1 MEVAEIDVVANTKK
15 ASSQIEELK
24 NQIENLSKEVVE
36 SNKKTEDA
44 LEQLKKTTEET
55 SGGIK
60 GMGVAIKAAGIGLF
74 LKVFEGLTELFMSN
88 QKVVDAS
95 QTAYKALEIAFNDLF
110 KLVEGSIGPI
120 TDYFKKIFDDPQKA
134 VADLGTAI
142 KENMIERFNSAIE
155 VLGYLGTAIKKVFEG
170 DWDGAI
176 EAASNAG
183 KEFTDVLTGVDDS
196 FDKTVELVKEVATAT
211 ANYTKKTV
219 EAAAAS
225 VQMAKEAQK
234 AELLNI
240 GILEE
245 SDRLAEKQRQIRDEE
260 RNTIEKRI
268 EANEKLKGILEK
280 QNKDML
286 ENAKIVERQAIAAFE
301 LNGGLEQELALIAA
315 KNEVKAVE
323 ATIEGFI
330 SEQKANDLA
339 LTREKQELDAT
350 INDGEILRRQE
361 EREWNAERQLN
372 EFMRITALQE
382 ATVLEIAEE
391 TKRLE
396 AKKALYKQDTQAYAD
411 ANEELLNY
419 QAESNRKMTELDDMS
434 AAAKIEIAKSTLN
447 SLANI
452 FGKESK
458 AGKAAAI
465 ASTTITTLQ
474 SSISAFN
481 SLAGIP
487 VVGTVLGGIAA
498 ASALTTGFRTI
509 KEIRGTKLP
518 TINGVGGGGD
528 GGGGRSGSGASYSMP
543 SIPSLPP
550 EFNVVG
556 TTGTNQ
562 LADAIGGQT
571 QAPVKAYVVS
581 GDVTTS
587 QSLDRNIVE
596 SATL

>member
-1 MEVAEIDVVANTKK
+1 MEVAEVEIVANTKK
-15 ASSQIEELK
+15 ASSEIQGLK
-24 NQIENLSKEVVE
+24 DQIENLSKEIVE

-44 LEQLKKTTEET
+44 INALTKTTEQ
-55 SGGIK
+55 SSKGIK
-60 GMGVAIKAAGIGLF
+60 GMGLAIKAAGVGLF
-74 LKVFEGLTELFMSN
+74 LKVLEGLKELLMSN
-88 QKVVDAS
+88 QMVVDAS
-95 QTAYKALEIAFNDLF
+95 ATAFKALEIAFNDLF
-110 KLVEGSIGPI
+110 KLVMNNVAPI
-120 TDYFKKIFDDPQKA
+120 TEYFKKIFNDPQKA
-134 VADLGTAI
+134 VADLGKAI

-176 EAASNAG
+176 EAASMAG

-196 FDKTVELVKEVATAT
+196 FDKTVELVKKVAVATAD
-211 ANYTKKTV
+211 YTKKTV

-225 VQMAKEAQK
+225 VQMAKEAQR

-260 RNTIEKRI
+260 RNTITKRI
-268 EANEKLKGILEK
+268 EANEKLKVILEK

-301 LNGGLEQELALIAA
+301 LNGGIEQELALITA

-323 ATIEGFI
+323 ATIAGFM
-330 SEQKANDLA
+330 SEQKINDMGLA
-339 LTREKQELDAT
+339 KEADELEAT
-350 INDGEILRRQE
+350 IEDGKVLRRQE
-361 EREWNAERQLN
+361 ERNFMAERKLG
-372 EFMRITALQE
+372 ELERIMAMQE
-382 ATVLEIAEE
+382 ATQIEIAEE
-391 TKRLE
+391 TTRLE
-396 AKKALYKQDTQAYAD
+396 KKKALYKEDTQAFAD

-434 AAAKIEIAKSTLN
+434 AAAKIDIAKSTLR

-465 ASTTITTLQ
+465 ALTTIETLQ
-474 SSISAFN
+474 SSISAFK

-487 VVGTVLGGIAA
+487 VVGPVLGGIAA
-498 ASALTTGFRTI
+498 ASAIATGFRTV

-550 EFNVVG
+550 AFNVVG
-556 TTGTNQ
+556 TAGSNQ
-562 LADAIGGQT
+562 LADAIGGQMG
-571 QAPVKAYVVS
+571 APVQAYVVS

-587 QSLDRNIVE
+587 QSLERNIIQ

>member
-15 ASSQIEELK
+15 ASQEIKDLK
-24 NQIENLSKEVVE
+24 KQIENLSKEVVD

-44 LEQLKKTTEET
+44 INALKKTTDEAA
-55 SGGIK
+55 GGIK
-60 GMGVAIKAAGIGLF
+60 GMGLAIKAAGVGLF
-74 LKVFEGLTELFMSN
+74 LKVLEGLTELFMTN
-88 QKVVDAS
+88 QAVVDAS
-95 QTAYKALEIAFNDLF
+95 ATAFKALEIAFNDLF
-110 KLVEGSIGPI
+110 KLVTSNVGPI

-134 VADLGTAI
+134 VADLGKAI
-142 KENMIERFNSAIE
+142 KENMIERFNSALE

-170 DWDGAI
+170 DFDGAI

-196 FDKTVELVKEVATAT
+196 FDKTVQLVKEVAVAT
-211 ANYTKKTV
+211 ADYATSTLK
-219 EAAAAS
+219 AADAS
-225 VQMAKEAQK
+225 VQLAKQ
-234 AELLNI
+234 AELAEVQNVGL
-240 GILEE
+240 LEMY
-245 SDRLAEKQRQIRDEE
+245 DRQAEQQRQIRDEE
-260 RNTIEKRI
+260 RNTITERI
-268 EANEKLKGILEK
+268 EANEKLKALLEL
-280 QNKDML
+280 QNTQML
-286 ENAKIVERQAIAAFE
+286 ENARISERQAQAAFD
-301 LNGGLEQELALIAA
+301 LNGSQENAIALQTA
-315 KNEVKAVE
+315 KNEVLAVQ
-323 ATIEGFI
+323 ATTEGFI

-339 LTREKQELDAT
+339 LTKEAQELDQVVE
-350 INDGEILRRQE
+350 DGKVLRRQE
-361 EREWNAERQLN
+361 ERAWNAERNQGEL
-372 EFMRITALQE
+372 MRIIALQE
-382 ATVLEIAEE
+382 STVLEIAEE
-391 TKRLE
+391 TTRLE
-396 AKKALYKQDTQAYAD
+396 AKKALYKEGTQAFAD

-419 QAESNRKMTELDDMS
+419 QAESNRKMTELDNMS
-434 AAAKIEIAKSTLN
+434 AAAKLDIAKGTLD

-487 VVGTVLGGIAA
+487 VVGPVLGGIAA
-498 ASALTTGFRTI
+498 ASAIATGFRTI
-509 KEIRGTKLP
+509 KEIKGTKLP
-518 TINGVGGGGD
+518 TINGVGGGD
-528 GGGGRSGSGASYSMP
+528 VGGGSTPSVPNFQAP
-543 SIPSLPP
+543 SIPAD
-550 EFNVVG
+550 FNVVG

>member
-15 ASSQIEELK
+15 ASQEIKDLK
-24 NQIENLSKEVVE
+24 KQIENLSKEVVD

-44 LEQLKKTTEET
+44 INALKKTTDEAA
-55 SGGIK
+55 GGIK
-60 GMGVAIKAAGIGLF
+60 GMGLAIKAAGVGLF
-74 LKVFEGLTELFMSN
+74 LKVLEGLTELFMTN
-88 QKVVDAS
+88 QAVVDAS
-95 QTAYKALEIAFNDLF
+95 ATAFKALEIAFNDLF
-110 KLVEGSIGPI
+110 KLVTSNVGPI

-134 VADLGTAI
+134 VADLGKAI

-155 VLGYLGTAIKKVFEG
+155 VLGYLGTAIKKVFEA

-176 EAASNAG
+176 EAASMAG

-196 FDKTVELVKEVATAT
+196 FDKTVELVKEVAVAT
-211 ANYTKKTV
+211 ADYATNTLK
-219 EAAAAS
+219 AADAS
-225 VQMAKEAQK
+225 VQLAKQ
-234 AELLNI
+234 AELAEVQNVGL
-240 GILEE
+240 LEMY
-245 SDRLAEKQRQIRDEE
+245 DRQAEQQRQIRDEE
-260 RNTIEKRI
+260 RNTITERI
-268 EANEKLKGILEK
+268 EANEKLKALLEL
-280 QNKDML
+280 QNTQML
-286 ENAKIVERQAIAAFE
+286 ENARISERQAQAAFD
-301 LNGGLEQELALIAA
+301 LNGSQENAIALQTA
-315 KNEVKAVE
+315 KNEVLAVQ
-323 ATIEGFI
+323 ATTEGFI

-339 LTREKQELDAT
+339 LTKEAQELDQVVE
-350 INDGEILRRQE
+350 DGKILRRQE
-361 EREWNAERQLN
+361 ERAWNAERQMG

-391 TKRLE
+391 TTRLE
-396 AKKALYKQDTQAYAD
+396 AKKALYKEGTQAFAD

-419 QAESNRKMTELDDMS
+419 QAESNRKIAELDDMS
-434 AAAKIEIAKSTLN
+434 AAAKIDIAKSTLD

-487 VVGTVLGGIAA
+487 VVGPVLGGIAA
-498 ASALTTGFRTI
+498 ASAIATGFRTI
-509 KEIRGTKLP
+509 KEIKGTKLP
-518 TINGVGGGGD
+518 TINGVGGGD
-528 GGGGRSGSGASYSMP
+528 VGGGSTPSVPNFQAP
-543 SIPSLPP
+543 SIPAD
-550 EFNVVG
+550 FNVVG

>member
-15 ASSQIEELK
+15 ASQEIKDLK
-24 NQIENLSKEVVE
+24 KQIENLSKEVVD

-44 LEQLKKTTEET
+44 INALKKTTDEAA
-55 SGGIK
+55 GGIK
-60 GMGVAIKAAGIGLF
+60 GMGLAIKAAGVGLF
-74 LKVFEGLTELFMSN
+74 LKVLEGLTELFMTN
-88 QKVVDAS
+88 QAVVDAS
-95 QTAYKALEIAFNDLF
+95 ATAFKALEIAFNDLF
-110 KLVEGSIGPI
+110 KLVTSNVGPI
-120 TDYFKKIFDDPQKA
+120 SDYFKKIFDDPQKA
-134 VADLGTAI
+134 VADLGKAI

-155 VLGYLGTAIKKVFEG
+155 VLGYLGTAIKKVFEA

-176 EAASNAG
+176 EAASMAG

-196 FDKTVELVKEVATAT
+196 FDKTVELVKEVAVAT
-211 ANYTKKTV
+211 ADYATNTLK
-219 EAAAAS
+219 AADAS
-225 VQMAKEAQK
+225 VQLAKQ
-234 AELLNI
+234 AELAEVQNVGL
-240 GILEE
+240 LEMY
-245 SDRLAEKQRQIRDEE
+245 DRQAEQQRQIRDEE
-260 RNTIEKRI
+260 RNTITERI
-268 EANEKLKGILEK
+268 EANEKLKALLEL
-280 QNKDML
+280 QNTQML
-286 ENAKIVERQAIAAFE
+286 ENARISERQAQAAFD
-301 LNGGLEQELALIAA
+301 LNGSQENAIALQTA
-315 KNEVKAVE
+315 KNEVLAVQ
-323 ATIEGFI
+323 ATTEGFI

-339 LTREKQELDAT
+339 LTKEAQELDQVVE
-350 INDGEILRRQE
+350 DGKILRRQE
-361 EREWNAERQLN
+361 ERAWNAERQMG

-391 TKRLE
+391 TTRLE
-396 AKKALYKQDTQAYAD
+396 AKKALYKEGTQAFAD

-419 QAESNRKMTELDDMS
+419 QAESNRKIAELDDMS
-434 AAAKIEIAKSTLN
+434 AAAKIDIAKSTLD

-487 VVGTVLGGIAA
+487 VVGPVLGGIAA
-498 ASALTTGFRTI
+498 ASAIATGFRTI
-509 KEIRGTKLP
+509 KEIKGTKLP
-518 TINGVGGGGD
+518 TINGVGGGD
-528 GGGGRSGSGASYSMP
+528 VGGGSTPSVPNFQAP
-543 SIPSLPP
+543 SIPAD
-550 EFNVVG
+550 FNVVG

>member
-15 ASSQIEELK
+15 ASQEIKDLK
-24 NQIENLSKEVVE
+24 KQIENLSKEVVD

-44 LEQLKKTTEET
+44 INALKKTTDEAA
-55 SGGIK
+55 GGIK
-60 GMGVAIKAAGIGLF
+60 GMGLAIKAAGVGLF
-74 LKVFEGLTELFMSN
+74 LKVLEGLTELFMTN
-88 QKVVDAS
+88 QAVVDAS
-95 QTAYKALEIAFNDLF
+95 ATAFKALEIAFNDLF
-110 KLVEGSIGPI
+110 KLVTSNVGPI

-134 VADLGTAI
+134 VADLGKAI

-170 DWDGAI
+170 DFDGAI

-196 FDKTVELVKEVATAT
+196 FDKTVELVKEVAVAT
-211 ANYTKKTV
+211 ADYTKKTV

-225 VQMAKEAQK
+225 VQMAKEAQR

-260 RNTIEKRI
+260 RNTITERI
-268 EANEKLKGILEK
+268 EANEKLKAILEK

-286 ENAKIVERQAIAAFE
+286 ENAKIVERQAIAAFK
-301 LNGGLEQELALIAA
+301 LNGGIEQELALIAA

-339 LTREKQELDAT
+339 LTKEKQELDAT

-391 TKRLE
+391 TTRLE
-396 AKKALYKQDTQAYAD
+396 AKKALYKEGTQAFAD
-411 ANEELLNY
+411 ANEELVNY
-419 QAESNRKMTELDDMS
+419 QAESNRKIAELEDMS
-434 AAAKIEIAKSTLN
+434 AAAKLDIAKNTLN

-487 VVGTVLGGIAA
+487 VVGPVLGGIAA
-498 ASALTTGFRTI
+498 ASAIATGFRTI
-509 KEIRGTKLP
+509 KEIKGTKLP
-518 TINGVGGGGD
+518 KVNGVGGGD
-528 GGGGRSGSGASYSMP
+528 VSGGSTPSVPSFQAP
-543 SIPSLPP
+543 SIPAD
-550 EFNVVG
+550 FNVVG

>member
-391 TKRLE
+391 TTRLE
-396 AKKALYKQDTQAYAD
+396 AKKALYKEGTQAFAD
-411 ANEELLNY
+411 ANEELVNY
-419 QAESNRKMTELDDMS
+419 QAESNRKMAELEDMS
-434 AAAKIEIAKSTLN
+434 AASKIDIAKSTLN
-447 SLANI
+447 SLATI

-465 ASTTITTLQ
+465 ALTTIETLQ
-474 SSISAFN
+474 SSVSAYR
-481 SLAGIP
+481 SLAGIKVIGP
-487 VVGTVLGGIAA
+487 VLGAIAA
-498 ASALTTGFRTI
+498 AGALATGFRTV

>member
-142 KENMIERFNSAIE
+142 KANMIERFNSAIE

-196 FDKTVELVKEVATAT
+196 FDKTVELVKDVAVAT
-211 ANYTKKTV
+211 ANYTKKTT

-225 VQMAKEAQK
+225 VQMAKEAQR

-245 SDRLAEKQRQIRDEE
+245 SDRRAEEQRQIRDEE
-260 RNTIEKRI
+260 RNTITERI

-286 ENAKIVERQAIAAFE
+286 ENAKIVERQAIAAFN
-301 LNGGLEQELALIAA
+301 LNGGIEQELALIAA

-323 ATIEGFI
+323 ATIAGFI

-361 EREWNAERQLN
+361 EREWNAERNQGEL
-372 EFMRITALQE
+372 MRITALQE
-382 ATVLEIAEE
+382 ATVLEISEE

-396 AKKALYKQDTQAYAD
+396 AKKALYKEGTQAFAD
-411 ANEELLNY
+411 ANEELVNY
-419 QAESNRKMTELDDMS
+419 QAESNRKMAELEDMS
-434 AAAKIEIAKSTLN
+434 AAAKIDIAKSTLN
-447 SLANI
+447 SLATI

-465 ASTTITTLQ
+465 ALTTIETLQ
-474 SSISAFN
+474 SSISAYK

-487 VVGTVLGGIAA
+487 VVGPALGGIAA
-498 ASALTTGFRTI
+498 AGALATGFRTV
-509 KEIRGTKLP
+509 KEIIGTKLP
-518 TINGVGGGGD
+518 TVNGVGGGD
-528 GGGGRSGSGASYSMP
+528 TSGGRGGSSASYSMP

-550 EFNVVG
+550 AFNVVG
-556 TTGTNQ
+556 TAGSNQ
-562 LADAIGGQT
+562 LADAIGGQMGSPI
-571 QAPVKAYVVS
+571 QAYVVS

-587 QSLDRNIVE
+587 QSLERNIIQ

>member
-196 FDKTVELVKEVATAT
+196 FDKTVELVKDVAVAT
-211 ANYTKKTV
+211 ANYTKKTT

-225 VQMAKEAQK
+225 VQMAKEAQR

-245 SDRLAEKQRQIRDEE
+245 SDRRAEEQRQIRDEE
-260 RNTIEKRI
+260 RNTITERI

-286 ENAKIVERQAIAAFE
+286 ENAKIVERQAIAAFN
-301 LNGGLEQELALIAA
+301 LNGGIEQELALIAA

-323 ATIEGFI
+323 ATIAGFI

-361 EREWNAERQLN
+361 EREWNAERNQGEL
-372 EFMRITALQE
+372 MRITALQE
-382 ATVLEIAEE
+382 ATVLEISEE

-396 AKKALYKQDTQAYAD
+396 AKKALYKEGTQAFAD
-411 ANEELLNY
+411 ANEELVNY
-419 QAESNRKMTELDDMS
+419 QAESNRKMAELEDMS
-434 AAAKIEIAKSTLN
+434 AAAKIDIAKSTLN
-447 SLANI
+447 SLATI

-465 ASTTITTLQ
+465 ALTTIETLQ
-474 SSISAFN
+474 SSISAYK

-487 VVGTVLGGIAA
+487 VVGPALGGIAA
-498 ASALTTGFRTI
+498 AGALATGFRTV
-509 KEIRGTKLP
+509 KEIIGTKLP
-518 TINGVGGGGD
+518 TVNGVGGGD
-528 GGGGRSGSGASYSMP
+528 TSGGRGGSSASYSMP

-550 EFNVVG
+550 AFNVVG
-556 TTGTNQ
+556 TAGSNQ
-562 LADAIGGQT
+562 LADAIGGQMGSPI
-571 QAPVKAYVVS
+571 QAYVVS

-587 QSLDRNIVE
+587 QSLERNIIQ

>member
-15 ASSQIEELK
+15 ASQEIKDLK
-24 NQIENLSKEVVE
+24 KQIENLSKEVVD

-44 LEQLKKTTEET
+44 INALKKTTDEAA
-55 SGGIK
+55 GGIK
-60 GMGVAIKAAGIGLF
+60 GMGLAIKAAGVGLF
-74 LKVFEGLTELFMSN
+74 LKVLEGLTELFMTN
-88 QKVVDAS
+88 QAVVDAS
-95 QTAYKALEIAFNDLF
+95 ATAFKALEIAFNDLF
-110 KLVEGSIGPI
+110 KLVTSNVGPI

-134 VADLGTAI
+134 VADLGKAI
-142 KENMIERFNSAIE
+142 KENMIERFNSALE

-170 DWDGAI
+170 DFDGAI

-196 FDKTVELVKEVATAT
+196 FDKTVELVKEVAVAT
-211 ANYTKKTV
+211 ADYATSTLK
-219 EAAAAS
+219 AADAS
-225 VQMAKEAQK
+225 VQLAKQ
-234 AELLNI
+234 AELAEVQNVGL
-240 GILEE
+240 LEMY
-245 SDRLAEKQRQIRDEE
+245 DRQAEQQRQIRDEE
-260 RNTIEKRI
+260 RNTITERI
-268 EANEKLKGILEK
+268 EANEKLKALLEL
-280 QNKDML
+280 QNTQML
-286 ENAKIVERQAIAAFE
+286 ENARISERQAQAAFD
-301 LNGGLEQELALIAA
+301 LNGSQENAVALQTA
-315 KNEVKAVE
+315 KNEVLAVQ
-323 ATIEGFI
+323 ATTEGFI

-339 LTREKQELDAT
+339 LTKEAQELDQVVE
-350 INDGEILRRQE
+350 DGKVLRRQE
-361 EREWNAERQLN
+361 ERAWNAERNQGEL
-372 EFMRITALQE
+372 MRIIALQE

-391 TKRLE
+391 TTRLE
-396 AKKALYKQDTQAYAD
+396 AKKALYKEGTQAFAD

-434 AAAKIEIAKSTLN
+434 AEAKIDIAKSTLD

-487 VVGTVLGGIAA
+487 VVGPVLGGIAA
-498 ASALTTGFRTI
+498 ASAIATGFRTI
-509 KEIRGTKLP
+509 KEIKGTKLP
-518 TINGVGGGGD
+518 TINGVGGGD
-528 GGGGRSGSGASYSMP
+528 VGGGSTPSVPNFQAP
-543 SIPSLPP
+543 SIPAD
-550 EFNVVG
+550 FNVVG

>member
-142 KENMIERFNSAIE
+142 KANMIERFNSAIE

-350 INDGEILRRQE
+350 VNDGEILRRQE

-372 EFMRITALQE
+372 EFSRITAMQE
-382 ATVLEIAEE
+382 ATVLEISEE

-396 AKKALYKQDTQAYAD
+396 AKKALYKEGTQAFAD
-411 ANEELLNY
+411 ANEELVNY
-419 QAESNRKMTELDDMS
+419 QAETNRKMAELEDMS
-434 AAAKIEIAKSTLN
+434 AASKIDIAKSTLN
-447 SLANI
+447 SLATI

-465 ASTTITTLQ
+465 ALTTIETLQ
-474 SSISAFN
+474 SSVSAYR
-481 SLAGIP
+481 SLAGIKVIGP
-487 VVGTVLGGIAA
+487 VLGAIAA
-498 ASALTTGFRTI
+498 AGALATGFRTV

>member
-15 ASSQIEELK
+15 ASQEIADLK
-24 NQIENLSKEVVE
+24 KQIENLSKEVVD

-44 LEQLKKTTEET
+44 INALKKTTDEAA
-55 SGGIK
+55 GGIK
-60 GMGVAIKAAGIGLF
+60 GMGLAIKAAGVGLF
-74 LKVFEGLTELFMSN
+74 LKVLEGLTELFMTN
-88 QKVVDAS
+88 QAVVDAS
-95 QTAYKALEIAFNDLF
+95 ATAFKALEIAFNDLF
-110 KLVEGSIGPI
+110 KLVTSNVGPI
-120 TDYFKKIFDDPQKA
+120 TDYFKKIFNDPQKA

-142 KENMIERFNSAIE
+142 KNNMIERFNSAIE

-170 DWDGAI
+170 DFDGAI

-196 FDKTVELVKEVATAT
+196 FDKTVELVKEVAVAT
-211 ANYTKKTV
+211 ADYATNTLK
-219 EAAAAS
+219 AADAS
-225 VQMAKEAQK
+225 IQLGKQ
-234 AELLNI
+234 AELAEVQNVGL
-240 GILEE
+240 LEMY
-245 SDRLAEKQRQIRDEE
+245 DRQAEQQRQIRDEE
-260 RNTIEKRI
+260 RNTITERI
-268 EANEKLKGILEK
+268 EANEKLKALLEL
-280 QNKDML
+280 QNTQML
-286 ENAKIVERQAIAAFE
+286 ENARISERQAQAAFD
-301 LNGGLEQELALIAA
+301 LNGSQENAIALQTA
-315 KNEVKAVE
+315 KNEVLAVQ
-323 ATIEGFI
+323 ATTEGFI

-339 LTREKQELDAT
+339 LTKEAQELDQVVE
-350 INDGEILRRQE
+350 DGKILRRQE
-361 EREWNAERQLN
+361 ERAWNAERNQGEL
-372 EFMRITALQE
+372 MRITALQE

-391 TKRLE
+391 TTRLE
-396 AKKALYKQDTQAYAD
+396 TKKALYKEGTQAFAD

-419 QAESNRKMTELDDMS
+419 QAESNRKMAELDDMS
-434 AAAKIEIAKSTLN
+434 AAAKIDIAKGTLD

-487 VVGTVLGGIAA
+487 VVGPVLGGIAA
-498 ASALTTGFRTI
+498 ASAIATGFRTI
-509 KEIRGTKLP
+509 KEIKGTKLP
-518 TINGVGGGGD
+518 TINGVGGGD
-528 GGGGRSGSGASYSMP
+528 VGGGSTPSVPNFQAP
-543 SIPSLPP
+543 SIPAD
-550 EFNVVG
+550 FNVVG

-587 QSLDRNIVE
+587 QSLERNIVE

>member
-15 ASSQIEELK
+15 ASQEIKDLK
-24 NQIENLSKEVVE
+24 KQIENLSKEVVD

-44 LEQLKKTTEET
+44 INALKKTTDEAA
-55 SGGIK
+55 GGIK
-60 GMGVAIKAAGIGLF
+60 GMGLAIKAAGVGLF
-74 LKVFEGLTELFMSN
+74 LKVLEGLTELFMTN
-88 QKVVDAS
+88 QAVVDAS
-95 QTAYKALEIAFNDLF
+95 ATAFKALEIAFNDLF
-110 KLVEGSIGPI
+110 KLVTSNVGPI

-134 VADLGTAI
+134 VADLGKAI

-196 FDKTVELVKEVATAT
+196 FDKTVELVKEVAVAT
-211 ANYTKKTV
+211 ADYATSTLK
-219 EAAAAS
+219 AADAS
-225 VQMAKEAQK
+225 VQLAKQ
-234 AELLNI
+234 AELAEVQNVGL
-240 GILEE
+240 LEMY
-245 SDRLAEKQRQIRDEE
+245 DRQAEQQRQIRDEE
-260 RNTIEKRI
+260 RNTITERI
-268 EANEKLKGILEK
+268 EANEKLKALLEL
-280 QNKDML
+280 QNTQML
-286 ENAKIVERQAIAAFE
+286 ENARISERQAQAAFD
-301 LNGGLEQELALIAA
+301 LNGSQENAIALQTA
-315 KNEVKAVE
+315 KNEVLAVQ
-323 ATIEGFI
+323 ATTEGFI

-339 LTREKQELDAT
+339 LTKEAQELDQVVE
-350 INDGEILRRQE
+350 DGKILRRQE
-361 EREWNAERQLN
+361 ERAWNAERQMG

-391 TKRLE
+391 TTRLE
-396 AKKALYKQDTQAYAD
+396 AKKALYKEGTQAFAD

-419 QAESNRKMTELDDMS
+419 QAESNRKIAELDDMS
-434 AAAKIEIAKSTLN
+434 AAAKIDIAKSTLD

-487 VVGTVLGGIAA
+487 VVGPVLGGIAA
-498 ASALTTGFRTI
+498 ASAIATGFRTI
-509 KEIRGTKLP
+509 KEIKGTKLP
-518 TINGVGGGGD
+518 TINGVGGGD
-528 GGGGRSGSGASYSMP
+528 VGGGSTPSVPNFQAP
-543 SIPSLPP
+543 SIPAD
-550 EFNVVG
+550 FNVVG

>member
-15 ASSQIEELK
+15 ASQEIKDLK
-24 NQIENLSKEVVE
+24 KQIENLSKEVVD

-44 LEQLKKTTEET
+44 INALKKTTDEAA
-55 SGGIK
+55 GGIK
-60 GMGVAIKAAGIGLF
+60 GMGLAIKAAGVGLF
-74 LKVFEGLTELFMSN
+74 LKVLEGLTELFMTN
-88 QKVVDAS
+88 QAVVDAS
-95 QTAYKALEIAFNDLF
+95 ATAFKALEIAFNDLF
-110 KLVEGSIGPI
+110 KLVTSNVGPI

-134 VADLGTAI
+134 VADLGKAI

-155 VLGYLGTAIKKVFEG
+155 VLGYLGTAIKKVFEA

-176 EAASNAG
+176 EAASMAG

-196 FDKTVELVKEVATAT
+196 FDKTVELVKKVAVATADYAT
-211 ANYTKKTV
+211 STLK
-219 EAAAAS
+219 AADAS
-225 VQMAKEAQK
+225 IQLAKQ
-234 AELLNI
+234 AELAEVQNVGL
-240 GILEE
+240 LEMY
-245 SDRLAEKQRQIRDEE
+245 DRQAEQQRQIRDEE
-260 RNTIEKRI
+260 RNTITERI
-268 EANEKLKGILEK
+268 EANEKLKALLEL
-280 QNKDML
+280 QNTQML
-286 ENAKIVERQAIAAFE
+286 ENARISERQAQAAFD
-301 LNGGLEQELALIAA
+301 LNGSQENAIALQTA
-315 KNEVKAVE
+315 KNEVLAVQ
-323 ATIEGFI
+323 ATTEGFI

-339 LTREKQELDAT
+339 LTKEAQELDQVVE
-350 INDGEILRRQE
+350 DGKILRRQE
-361 EREWNAERQLN
+361 ERAWNAERQMG

-391 TKRLE
+391 TTRLE
-396 AKKALYKQDTQAYAD
+396 AKKALYKEGTQAFAD

-419 QAESNRKMTELDDMS
+419 QAESNRKIAELDDMS
-434 AAAKIEIAKSTLN
+434 AAAKIDIAKSTLD

-487 VVGTVLGGIAA
+487 VVGPVLGGIAA
-498 ASALTTGFRTI
+498 ASAIATGFRTI
-509 KEIRGTKLP
+509 KEIKGTKLP
-518 TINGVGGGGD
+518 TINGVGGGD
-528 GGGGRSGSGASYSMP
+528 VGGGSTPSVPNFQAP
-543 SIPSLPP
+543 SIPAD
-550 EFNVVG
+550 FNVVG

-562 LADAIGGQT
+562 LAYAIGGQT

>member
-24 NQIENLSKEVVE
+24 NQIQNLSKEVVE

-196 FDKTVELVKEVATAT
+196 FDKTVELVKEVAVAT
-211 ANYTKKTV
+211 ANYTKKTT

-225 VQMAKEAQK
+225 VQMAKEAQR

-245 SDRLAEKQRQIRDEE
+245 SDRRAEEQRQIRDEE
-260 RNTIEKRI
+260 RNTITERI

-286 ENAKIVERQAIAAFE
+286 ENAKIVERQAIAAFN
-301 LNGGLEQELALIAA
+301 LNGGIEQELALIAA

-323 ATIEGFI
+323 ATIAGFI

-361 EREWNAERQLN
+361 EREWNAER
-372 EFMRITALQE
+372 
-382 ATVLEIAEE
+382 
-391 TKRLE
+391 
-396 AKKALYKQDTQAYAD
+396 
-411 ANEELLNY
+411 
-419 QAESNRKMTELDDMS
+419 
-434 AAAKIEIAKSTLN
+434 
-447 SLANI
+447 
-452 FGKESK
+452 
-458 AGKAAAI
+458 
-465 ASTTITTLQ
+465 
-474 SSISAFN
+474 
-481 SLAGIP
+481 
-487 VVGTVLGGIAA
+487 
-498 ASALTTGFRTI
+498 
-509 KEIRGTKLP
+509 
-518 TINGVGGGGD
+518 
-528 GGGGRSGSGASYSMP
+528 
-543 SIPSLPP
+543 
-550 EFNVVG
+550 
-556 TTGTNQ
+556 NQ
-562 LADAIGGQT
+562 GE
-571 QAPVKAYVVS
+571 PF
-581 GDVTTS
+581 
-587 QSLDRNIVE
+587 
-596 SATL
+596 

>member
-350 INDGEILRRQE
+350 VNDGEILRRQE

-372 EFMRITALQE
+372 EFSRITAMQE
-382 ATVLEIAEE
+382 ATVLEISEE

-396 AKKALYKQDTQAYAD
+396 AKKALYKEGTQAFAD
-411 ANEELLNY
+411 ANEELVNY
-419 QAESNRKMTELDDMS
+419 QAETNRKMAELEDMS
-434 AAAKIEIAKSTLN
+434 AASKIDIAKSTLN
-447 SLANI
+447 SLATI

-465 ASTTITTLQ
+465 ALTTIETLQ
-474 SSISAFN
+474 SSVSAYR
-481 SLAGIP
+481 SLAGIKVIGP
-487 VVGTVLGGIAA
+487 VLGAIAA
-498 ASALTTGFRTI
+498 AGALATGFRTV

>member
-391 TKRLE
+391 TARLE
-396 AKKALYKQDTQAYAD
+396 AKKALYKEGTQAFAD

-434 AAAKIEIAKSTLN
+434 AAAKIDIAKGTLD

-487 VVGTVLGGIAA
+487 VVGPALGGIAA
-498 ASALTTGFRTI
+498 ASAIATGYRTI
-509 KEIRGTKLP
+509 KEIKGTKLP
-518 TINGVGGGGD
+518 TINGVGGGDVG
-528 GGGGRSGSGASYSMP
+528 GASTPPAPSYASMP
-543 SIPSLPP
+543 AA
-550 EFNVVG
+550 FNVVG

>member
-15 ASSQIEELK
+15 ASQEIKDLK
-24 NQIENLSKEVVE
+24 KQIENLSKEVVD

-44 LEQLKKTTEET
+44 INALKKTTDEAA
-55 SGGIK
+55 GGIK
-60 GMGVAIKAAGIGLF
+60 GMGLAIKAAGVGLF
-74 LKVFEGLTELFMSN
+74 LKVLEGLTELFMTN
-88 QKVVDAS
+88 QAVVDAS
-95 QTAYKALEIAFNDLF
+95 ATAFKALEIAFNDLF
-110 KLVEGSIGPI
+110 KLVTSNVGPI

-134 VADLGTAI
+134 VADLGKAI
-142 KENMIERFNSAIE
+142 KENMIERFNSALE

-170 DWDGAI
+170 DFDGAI

-196 FDKTVELVKEVATAT
+196 FDKTVQLVKEVAVAT
-211 ANYTKKTV
+211 ADYATSTLK
-219 EAAAAS
+219 AADAS
-225 VQMAKEAQK
+225 VQLAKQ
-234 AELLNI
+234 AELAEVQNVGL
-240 GILEE
+240 LEMY
-245 SDRLAEKQRQIRDEE
+245 DRQAEQQRQIRDEE
-260 RNTIEKRI
+260 RNTITERI
-268 EANEKLKGILEK
+268 EANEKLKALLEL
-280 QNKDML
+280 QNTQML
-286 ENAKIVERQAIAAFE
+286 ENARISERQAQAAFD
-301 LNGGLEQELALIAA
+301 LNGSQENAVALQTA
-315 KNEVKAVE
+315 KNEVLAVQ
-323 ATIEGFI
+323 ATTEGFI

-339 LTREKQELDAT
+339 LTKEAQELDQVVE
-350 INDGEILRRQE
+350 DGKVLRRQE
-361 EREWNAERQLN
+361 ERAWNAERNQGEL
-372 EFMRITALQE
+372 MRIIALQE

-396 AKKALYKQDTQAYAD
+396 AKKALYKEDTQAFAD

-434 AAAKIEIAKSTLN
+434 AAAKIDIAKGTLD

-487 VVGTVLGGIAA
+487 VVGPVLGGIAA
-498 ASALTTGFRTI
+498 ASAIATGFRTI
-509 KEIRGTKLP
+509 KEIKGTKLP
-518 TINGVGGGGD
+518 TINGVGGGD
-528 GGGGRSGSGASYSMP
+528 VSGGSTPSVPNFQAP
-543 SIPSLPP
+543 SIPAD
-550 EFNVVG
+550 FNVVG

>member
-15 ASSQIEELK
+15 ASQEIKDLK
-24 NQIENLSKEVVE
+24 KQIENLSKEVVD

-44 LEQLKKTTEET
+44 INALKKTTDEAA
-55 SGGIK
+55 GGIK
-60 GMGVAIKAAGIGLF
+60 GMGLAIKAAGVGLF
-74 LKVFEGLTELFMSN
+74 LKVLEGLTELFMTN
-88 QKVVDAS
+88 QAVVDAS
-95 QTAYKALEIAFNDLF
+95 ATAFKALEIAFNDLF
-110 KLVEGSIGPI
+110 KLVTSNVGPI

-134 VADLGTAI
+134 VADLGKAI
-142 KENMIERFNSAIE
+142 KENMIERFNSALE

-170 DWDGAI
+170 DFDGAI

-196 FDKTVELVKEVATAT
+196 FDKTVQLVKEVAVAT
-211 ANYTKKTV
+211 ADYATSTLK
-219 EAAAAS
+219 AADAS
-225 VQMAKEAQK
+225 VQLAKQ
-234 AELLNI
+234 AELAEVQNVGL
-240 GILEE
+240 LEMY
-245 SDRLAEKQRQIRDEE
+245 DRQAEQQRQIRDEE
-260 RNTIEKRI
+260 RNTITERI
-268 EANEKLKGILEK
+268 EANEKLKALLEL
-280 QNKDML
+280 QNTQML
-286 ENAKIVERQAIAAFE
+286 ENARISERQAQAAFD
-301 LNGGLEQELALIAA
+301 LNGSQENAVALQTA
-315 KNEVKAVE
+315 KNEVLAVQ
-323 ATIEGFI
+323 ATTEGFI

-339 LTREKQELDAT
+339 LTKEAQELDQVVE
-350 INDGEILRRQE
+350 DGKVLRRQE
-361 EREWNAERQLN
+361 ERAWNAERNQGEL
-372 EFMRITALQE
+372 MRIIALQE
-382 ATVLEIAEE
+382 STVLEIAEE
-391 TKRLE
+391 TTRLE
-396 AKKALYKQDTQAYAD
+396 AKKALYKEGTQAFAD

-419 QAESNRKMTELDDMS
+419 QAESNRKMTELDNMS
-434 AAAKIEIAKSTLN
+434 AAAKLDIAKGTLD

-487 VVGTVLGGIAA
+487 VVGPVLGGIAA
-498 ASALTTGFRTI
+498 ASAIATGFRTI
-509 KEIRGTKLP
+509 KEIKGTKLP
-518 TINGVGGGGD
+518 TINGVGGGD
-528 GGGGRSGSGASYSMP
+528 VGGGSTPSVPNFQAP
-543 SIPSLPP
+543 SIPAD
-550 EFNVVG
+550 FNVVG

>member
-15 ASSQIEELK
+15 ASQEIKDLK
-24 NQIENLSKEVVE
+24 KQIENLSKEVVD

-44 LEQLKKTTEET
+44 INALKKTTDEAA
-55 SGGIK
+55 GGIK
-60 GMGVAIKAAGIGLF
+60 GMGLAIKAAGVGLF
-74 LKVFEGLTELFMSN
+74 LKVLEGLTELFMTN
-88 QKVVDAS
+88 QAVVDAS
-95 QTAYKALEIAFNDLF
+95 ATAFKALEIAFNDLF
-110 KLVEGSIGPI
+110 KLVTSNVGPI

-134 VADLGTAI
+134 VADLGKAI

-196 FDKTVELVKEVATAT
+196 FDKTVELVKEVAVAT
-211 ANYTKKTV
+211 ADYATNTLK
-219 EAAAAS
+219 AADAS
-225 VQMAKEAQK
+225 VQLAKQ
-234 AELLNI
+234 AELAEVQNVGL
-240 GILEE
+240 LEMY
-245 SDRLAEKQRQIRDEE
+245 DRQAEQQRQIRDEE
-260 RNTIEKRI
+260 RNTITERI
-268 EANEKLKGILEK
+268 EANEKLKALLEL
-280 QNKDML
+280 QNTQML
-286 ENAKIVERQAIAAFE
+286 ENARISERQAQAAFD
-301 LNGGLEQELALIAA
+301 LNGSQENAIALQTA
-315 KNEVKAVE
+315 KNEVLAVQ
-323 ATIEGFI
+323 ATTEGFI

-339 LTREKQELDAT
+339 LTKEAQELDQVVE
-350 INDGEILRRQE
+350 DGKILRRQE
-361 EREWNAERQLN
+361 ERAWNAERQMG

-391 TKRLE
+391 TTRLE
-396 AKKALYKQDTQAYAD
+396 AKKALYKEGTQAFAD

-419 QAESNRKMTELDDMS
+419 QAESNRKIAELDDMS
-434 AAAKIEIAKSTLN
+434 AAAKIDIAKSTLD

-487 VVGTVLGGIAA
+487 VVGPVLGGIAA
-498 ASALTTGFRTI
+498 ASAIATGFRTI
-509 KEIRGTKLP
+509 KEIKGTKLP
-518 TINGVGGGGD
+518 TINGVGGGD
-528 GGGGRSGSGASYSMP
+528 VGGGSTPSVPNFQAP
-543 SIPSLPP
+543 SIPAD
-550 EFNVVG
+550 FNVVG

>member
-142 KENMIERFNSAIE
+142 KANMIERFNSAIE

-196 FDKTVELVKEVATAT
+196 FDKTVELVKDVAVAT
-211 ANYTKKTV
+211 ANYTKKTT

-225 VQMAKEAQK
+225 VQMAKEAQR

-286 ENAKIVERQAIAAFE
+286 ENAKIVERQAIAAFN
-301 LNGGLEQELALIAA
+301 LNGGIEQELALIAA

-323 ATIEGFI
+323 ATIAGFI

-361 EREWNAERQLN
+361 EREWNAERNQGEL
-372 EFMRITALQE
+372 MRITALQE
-382 ATVLEIAEE
+382 ATVLEISEE

-396 AKKALYKQDTQAYAD
+396 AKKALYKEGTQAFAD
-411 ANEELLNY
+411 ANEELVNY
-419 QAESNRKMTELDDMS
+419 QAESNRKMAELEDMS
-434 AAAKIEIAKSTLN
+434 AAAKIDIAKSTLN
-447 SLANI
+447 SLATI

-465 ASTTITTLQ
+465 ALTTIETLQ
-474 SSISAFN
+474 SSISAYK

-487 VVGTVLGGIAA
+487 VVGPALGGIAA
-498 ASALTTGFRTI
+498 AGALATGFRTV
-509 KEIRGTKLP
+509 KEIIGTKLP
-518 TINGVGGGGD
+518 TVNGVGGGD
-528 GGGGRSGSGASYSMP
+528 TSGGRGGSSASYSMP

-550 EFNVVG
+550 AFNVVG
-556 TTGTNQ
+556 TAGSNQ
-562 LADAIGGQT
+562 LADAIGGQMGSPI
-571 QAPVKAYVVS
+571 QAYVVS

-587 QSLDRNIVE
+587 QSLERNIIQ